1 VNFGGG
7 GSAGGYGPT
16 QGSGGGFPGSVNGTL
31 AGAGGAGQSPTN
43 ARGNGFRGAVYISRP

>member
-31 AGAGGAGQSPTN
+31 DGAGGAGQSPTN